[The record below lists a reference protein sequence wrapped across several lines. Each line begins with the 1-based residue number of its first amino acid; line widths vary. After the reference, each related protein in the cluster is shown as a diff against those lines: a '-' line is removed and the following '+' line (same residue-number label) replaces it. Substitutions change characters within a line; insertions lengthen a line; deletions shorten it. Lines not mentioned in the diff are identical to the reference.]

1 MTTTIQKWGNS
12 QGIRIPKIILDTVKW
27 NENEEINL
35 LVEDDKI
42 IIEKVKDEK
51 RKNIKELFKDFEGEY
66 ESIEMD
72 WGDPKGEEIW

>member
-51 RKNIKELFKDFEGEY
+51 KKNIKELFKDFEGEY